1 LGTNPWNGDRL
12 FSRCM
17 DVKDRRGLRRGRVPV
32 VAAVLAAVVAACS
45 GSPLESIGLRSSGW
59 INEPT
64 VPTTVPVVTTT
75 PTVVAIDR
83 LQWANDDIET
93 ANLDDHD
100 ALLAEVFSR
109 REGDRFIQASRFEI
123 AVALPELTFPD
134 RAPNGAE
141 WVSSQL
147 VFDNNGSLADDPTAA
162 FGIWSAEPYT
172 RSRSVAQMAVLR
184 VATDI
189 EAANQL
195 ASGEGDLTCERFA
208 DRTAAQCEVLTVGD
222 RPTWLLSQ
230 AGGSTLVWYDGPHRY
245 ELFGRSFVP
254 SGVLRDM
261 SAGMVPF
268 GSIVGEAS

>member
-1 LGTNPWNGDRL
+1 MGSETPSRL
-12 FSRCM
+12 F
-17 DVKDRRGLRRGRVPV
+17 PV
-32 VAAVLAAVVAACS
+32 LSMALAAALVACG
-45 GSPLESIGLRSSGW
+45 GSPLESIGLRSSEW

-83 LQWANDDIET
+83 LQWANDDIDTE
-93 ANLDDHD
+93 NLGDHT

-109 REGDRFIQASRFEI
+109 REGDRFIQASRYEI
-123 AVALPELTFPD
+123 AVVLPELTFPD

-147 VFDNNGSLADDPTAA
+147 VFDNDGSLADDPTAA
-162 FGIWSAEPYT
+162 FGIWSAEPYS
-172 RSRSVAQMAVLR
+172 RSRSVAQMLVLR

-195 ASGEGDLTCERFA
+195 ASGEGDLSCERFA
-208 DRTAAQCEVLTVGD
+208 DRTVAQCEVLTIGD
-222 RPTWLLSQ
+222 RPSWLLSQ
-230 AGGSTLVWYDGPHRY
+230 AGGSTLVWYEGPHRY

-254 SGVLRDM
+254 SGVLRDI